1 MSDFKKLDAWQ
12 LAHSLSVDVYRIV
25 RPLPPEER
33 YGLRSQITRAAG
45 SIPANLAEGCG
56 RSSSA
61 DLARF
66 VDIAMGSATE
76 LECHL
81 LRARDLGFVAHQDVT
96 IYMDRLDRLQ
106 KMLSGLVRALRARA
120 PGTNR
125 TRHSPPATHST

>member
-12 LAHSLSVDVYRIV
+12 LAHRLSVDVYTIV
-25 RPLPPEER
+25 RSLPSEER
-33 YGLRSQITRAAG
+33 YGLRSQIVRSAG

-66 VDIAMGSATE
+66 VDIAIGSAME

-81 LRARDLGFVAHQDVT
+81 LRARDLGFVMHEDVML
-96 IYMDRLDRLQ
+96 YMGELDRLQ
-106 KMLSGLVRALRARA
+106 KMLSGLVRALRSRT
-120 PGTNR
+120 PRTDR
-125 TRHSPPATHST
+125 TRHSPPATSRA